1 MNRLIAIDLP
11 GGPSFV
17 DALRSVWDAGDAALV
32 LDGRL
37 RVTDRHETMRRFGAA
52 AVLDSSGTTADPSGG
67 RPVEEGDA
75 LVVPTS
81 GSTGEPKGVV
91 LTHAAISASAH
102 AVATRLAITADDHWL
117 ACLPLAHVGGLS
129 VVTRALELGT
139 RLTVLPGF
147 EADLVATSDA
157 TLTSLVGTALG
168 RTDVSRFR
176 TVLLG
181 GSRPPANRPAN
192 CVATY
197 GMTETGSGIVYDG
210 RPLDGVEIRIV
221 DGEVWVRGPMLMRG
235 YRDEVDPF
243 IDGWLPTGDV
253 GSIDESGRLT
263 VVGRRG
269 DMIVTGGENVWPEP
283 VEQVLRGH
291 PDVLDAAV
299 FGRDD
304 DEWGSIVVARIVTER
319 DDLELHELRDHVR
332 ETLPPW
338 SAPQQVERVERIER
352 TAIGKVR
359 RDLLR

>member
-52 AVLDSSGTTADPSGG
+52 AVLDSSGLTANPSGG

-91 LTHAAISASAH
+91 LTHAAISASAR
-102 AVATRLAITADDHWL
+102 AVADRLSISEDDHWL

-147 EADLVATSDA
+147 DADLVATSKA

-168 RTDVSRFR
+168 RTDVSGFR

-181 GSRPPANRPAN
+181 GSRPPVDRPSN

-210 RPLDGVEIRIV
+210 RPLTGVDLQIV

-235 YRDEVDPF
+235 YRDEVAPF
-243 IDGWLPTGDV
+243 IDGWLPTGDA
-253 GSIDESGRLT
+253 GAIDERGQLT
-263 VVGRRG
+263 VAGRRG

-283 VEQVLRGH
+283 VEQVLREH

-304 DEWGSIVVARIVTER
+304 DEWGSVVVARIVTDR
-319 DDLELHELRDHVR
+319 DDLELAELRDHVR

-338 SAPQQVERVERIER
+338 AAPRQVERVDLIER

>member
-11 GGPSFV
+11 GGPAFV
-17 DALRSVWDAGDAALV
+17 DALRSVWDAGNAALV
-32 LDGRL
+32 LDSRL

-81 GSTGEPKGVV
+81 GSTGIPKGAV

-102 AVATRLAITADDHWL
+102 AVAKQLSISDDDHWL
-117 ACLPLAHVGGLS
+117 ACLPLAHIGGLS
-129 VVTRALELGT
+129 VVTRALKLGT
-139 RLTVLPGF
+139 GLTVLPGF
-147 EADLVATSDA
+147 DADAVATSDA
-157 TLTSLVGTALG
+157 SLTSLVGTALQ

-210 RPLDGVEIRIV
+210 RPLDGVEMRIV

-235 YRDEVDPF
+235 YRDEADPF
-243 IDGWLPTGDV
+243 VDGWLPTGDT
-253 GSIDESGRLT
+253 GSIDESGRLS
-263 VVGRRG
+263 VKGRRG

-283 VEQVLRGH
+283 VEQVLREH

-299 FGRDD
+299 FGVDD
-304 DEWGSIVVARIVTER
+304 DEWGSIVVARIITER
-319 DDLELHELRDHVR
+319 DDLTLDELRDHVR
-332 ETLPPW
+332 DTLPPW
-338 SAPQQVERVERIER
+338 AAPRRVERVDRIER